1 MPTDRA
7 EYQKQY
13 RKAYATKTR
22 SIRVALTRQ
31 EYSRVEREAKQNNT
45 TVAAFSRGQ
54 ILKEPI
60 QAVSSNINA
69 SEDAAKEVV
78 FLLRNIAN
86 NINQMAY
93 HSNRLRMV
101 LDENEPL
108 IVLQELET
116 ELKAFLKKRQP

>member
-1 MPTDRA
+1 M
-7 EYQKQY
+7 
-13 RKAYATKTR
+13 
-22 SIRVALTRQ
+22 TRQ